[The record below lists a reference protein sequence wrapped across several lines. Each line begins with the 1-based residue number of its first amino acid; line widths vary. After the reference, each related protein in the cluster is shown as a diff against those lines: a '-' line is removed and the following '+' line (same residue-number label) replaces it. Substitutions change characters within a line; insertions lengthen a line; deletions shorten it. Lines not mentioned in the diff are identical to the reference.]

1 MNKLGILNWKAA
13 KRVNWRPE
21 ASWSGVQP
29 GDER

>member
-13 KRVNWRPE
+13 KRVNWRP
-21 ASWSGVQP
+21 SWSGVQP